1 MIDWQKV
8 YKYTR
13 ILQRGRELVKEFNE
27 AWLDP
32 TDAIQL
38 CVDASNRIKQ
48 LSKWTFM
55 IKKKD
60 D

>member
-13 ILQRGRELVKEFNE
+13 LLQRSRDLVKEFNE

-38 CVDASNRIKQ
+38 CVDTSNRIKQ